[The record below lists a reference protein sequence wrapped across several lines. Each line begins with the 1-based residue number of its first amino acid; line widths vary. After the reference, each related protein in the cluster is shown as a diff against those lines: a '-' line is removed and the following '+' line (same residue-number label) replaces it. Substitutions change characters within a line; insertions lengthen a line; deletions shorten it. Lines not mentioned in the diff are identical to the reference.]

1 MRKALIALSPLILA
15 LGSVGYAP
23 HASADQVWH
32 QAVGRTSADSSCP
45 NSTVDDVAAGWSQWG
60 ASWEQ
65 WPNSG
70 NGGYACTRS
79 ITWAKDST
87 GAGCAQVEINTD
99 PDVPGWGN
107 FGSGYFVPRL
117 STKFIDPGC
126 SVPSG
131 FWNVNLVSATDHTL
145 ATQRCAA
152 AVPGTVAGRV
162 DLLAPNIYFCDS
174 PT

>member
-1 MRKALIALSPLILA
+1 MRKALFAVTPLVVL
-15 LGSVGYAP
+15 LGSVGFAP
-23 HASADQVWH
+23 LAAADQVWH
-32 QAVGRTSADSSCP
+32 QAFGRTSANSACP
-45 NSTVDDVAAGWSQWG
+45 NSSADDVAAGWTQWG

-70 NGGYACTRS
+70 TGGFTCTRT

-117 STKFIDPGC
+117 STKFIDPSC

-131 FWNVNLVSATDHTL
+131 FWNVNLVFATDHTL

-162 DLLAPNIYFCDS
+162 DLLAPNINFCDS

>member
-1 MRKALIALSPLILA
+1 MRRTLIAMVSLAVA
-15 LGSVGYAP
+15 LGAVGIAP
-23 HASADQVWH
+23 AVSADQVWH
-32 QAVGRTSADSSCP
+32 QAIGRASAASPCPTSSA
-45 NSTVDDVAAGWSQWG
+45 VEVASGWTQWS

-70 NGGYACTRS
+70 DGGYSCNRS

-131 FWNVNLVSATDHTL
+131 FWNVNLVFATDHTL

-152 AVPGTVAGRV
+152 AVLGTVAGRV